1 MSAVL
6 LYQIPRNSLF
16 WLLASMFAAIVP
28 HAGRLPLWLLL
39 VCLLCGC
46 WRLMVYRGR
55 WSLPGMLVRAVL
67 VLSGFAA
74 VYGHYGTLLGP
85 EAGSAL
91 LVLGF
96 CFKLMET
103 HQPRDAFIVVVLG
116 YFVVA
121 TSFFFDQYLVSAAYM
136 GLVCIMITAALLGLN
151 QSPLHTHPRRT
162 LMISLRLLGQSVPLM
177 VVLFVLVPRIGPV
190 WSLDLGSGNAR
201 TGLSDRITPGD
212 IANLSRSDAR
222 AFRVAFDP
230 PATVPPPSQ
239 RYWRALVLSHY
250 DGRTWSRG
258 SVDMDAEPMVH
269 WGSDRPPWLSSTAND
284 NSGPNSYRYQVTME
298 PTDQRWLFAMEGSW
312 SGDSGVGRS
321 RDHRLLSRTEVRQ
334 TFSYRVES
342 PTVVALDQH
351 KLPGWLRR
359 INLQLPSDGDPQSR
373 QLAKRLWQQAESQVG
388 AGAARITAVQGP
400 SSEVDERYIAQV
412 MALFAQQPFRY
423 TLRLP
428 RLSGDRIDQFLLQSR
443 SGFCSHF
450 AGAFVY
456 LMRAAGLPA
465 RIVAGYQGGE
475 INPLG
480 GYLSVHQFDAH
491 AWAEVWLEGR
501 GWVRFDPTAQVAPER
516 VEQGVEQ
523 ALLEEGSF
531 LDSSPLSP
539 LRYRHLAWLT
549 QLRLSWDYL
558 NFSWHRWVLGYD
570 AKAQQKLLL
579 RWLGKVDFRQLG
591 LLLFLTVGTLLAG
604 LALWQLYWDRR
615 LSHRDPVLR
624 SYHRLCHKMSKRGV
638 SVLEGESPSSYL
650 ARLQQRFPELTGSF
664 KQLDSLLVALFYQPH
679 TTNRAKQVKQLRQ
692 LVGRL

>member
-1 MSAVL
+1 MSVVL
-6 LYQIPRNSLF
+6 RYQIPRNSLV

-28 HAGRLPLWLLL
+28 HAARLPLWLLL
-39 VCLLCGC
+39 VCLLCGL
-46 WRLMVYRGR
+46 WRLMIYRGR
-55 WSLPGMLVRAVL
+55 WALPGMFVRVVL

-74 VYGHYGTLLGP
+74 VFGHYGTLLGP

-121 TSFFFDQYLVSAAYM
+121 TSFFFDQSLLSAAYM
-136 GLVCIMITAALLGLN
+136 GLVCIMITSALLGLN
-151 QSPLHTHPRRT
+151 QSLLHTHPRRT

-177 VVLFVLVPRIGPV
+177 LVLFVLVPRIGPV

-201 TGLSDRITPGD
+201 TGLSDQITPGD

-222 AFRVAFDP
+222 AFRVSFDQ
-230 PATVPPPSQ
+230 TSSVPPPSQ

-258 SVDMDAEPMVH
+258 GLNMDAEPMVH
-269 WGSDRPPWLSSTAND
+269 WGTGAPSWQPLLASD
-284 NSGPNSYRYQVTME
+284 NSVPANYRYQITME
-298 PTDQRWLFAMEGSW
+298 PTGQRWLFALAGGRS
-312 SGDSGVGRS
+312 SDVGIGRS
-321 RDHRLLSRTEVRQ
+321 RDHRLLSRAKIAQ
-334 TFSYRVES
+334 PFSYRVQS
-342 PTVVALDQH
+342 PTVAALDQQG
-351 KLPGWLRR
+351 LPDWLRR
-359 INLQLPSDGDPQSR
+359 INLQLPAAGDPETR
-373 QLAKRLWQQAESQVG
+373 LLATQLRAEVEALFGGGVTEVG
-388 AGAARITAVQGP
+388 
-400 SSEVDERYIAQV
+400 SSEVNQHYIDKVLAF
-412 MALFAQQPFRY
+412 FAQQQFRY
-423 TLRLP
+423 TLQPP

-443 SGFCSHF
+443 GGFCSHY

-480 GYLSVHQFDAH
+480 GYLAVHQFDAH

-501 GWVRFDPTAQVAPER
+501 GWVRFDPTAQVSPER
-516 VEQGVEQ
+516 VEQGIEQ
-523 ALLEEGSF
+523 ALVEEGSF
-531 LDSSPLSP
+531 LDNSPLSP

-570 AKAQQKLLL
+570 AKAQQQLLM
-579 RWLGKVDFRQLG
+579 RWLGKADFRQLG
-591 LLLFLTVGTLLAG
+591 LLLLLTVSMLLAG
-604 LALWQLYWDRR
+604 LAFWLLYRGR
-615 LSHRDPVLR
+615 NVYQRDPVLR
-624 SYHRLCHKMSKRGV
+624 SYHRLCHKMSRRGV
-638 SVLEGESPSSYL
+638 AVVPAESPSSYL
-650 ARLQQRFPELTGSF
+650 LRLQQRFPEQEGLLQ
-664 KQLDSLLVALFYQPH
+664 KVERLLVTLLYQ
-679 TTNRAKQVKQLRQ
+679 TDTASRSTQVKQLRQ
-692 LVGRL
+692 LVRKL